1 MTGRILVAEDN
12 EINQVVVAE
21 MLTRVGYTCEIANN
35 GRQAVEMIARG
46 SYDLVL
52 MDCQMPEMDGFEAT
66 RAIRL
71 AEQSSVAPRRLPIVA
86 LTANAVKGDR
96 ERCLAAG
103 MDTYLTKP
111 VNRLQ
116 LEECIRTMLSRST
129 AAGSRPKPGNA
140 GNRLRPMPRTP
151 RIATAAAGLVPPIDA
166 AVLTETL
173 VGDIDLICDLV
184 EKFEQTL
191 AAEWQKMSSG
201 FEAGDLEQVA
211 RSAHTLKG
219 TASYM
224 AASPIAAAA
233 AALELCQDAV
243 LQESIRDQLAGLRQE
258 IDRCVKFLPVLRE
271 QLATATLP
279 A

>member
-12 EINQVVVAE
+12 EINQIVVAE
-21 MLTRVGYTCEIANN
+21 MLAGVGYTCEIAGN

-46 SYDLVL
+46 AFDLVL

-71 AEQSSVAPRRLPIVA
+71 AEQSSPAARRMPIVA

-96 ERCLAAG
+96 DRCLAAG
-103 MDTYLTKP
+103 MDTYLSKP

-116 LEECIRTMLSRST
+116 LEECIRTLLSRS
-129 AAGSRPKPGNA
+129 APVVDNSP
-140 GNRLRPMPRTP
+140 
-151 RIATAAAGLVPPIDA
+151 AAAPAATPAPSPSAAVGLAAPIDA

-173 VGDIDLICDLV
+173 VGDIDLIRDLV
-184 EKFEQTL
+184 DKFEQTL
-191 AAEWQKMSSG
+191 SAEWQNIETG
-201 FEAGDLEQVA
+201 FAMGDLKRVA
-211 RSAHTLKG
+211 RCAHTLKG

-224 AASPIAAAA
+224 AASPISSAAAV
-233 AALELCQDAV
+233 LELCQDTV
-243 LQESIRDQLAGLRQE
+243 DELIQEHLAGLRQE
-258 IDRCVKFLPVLRE
+258 IDRCVQFLPVLRE
-271 QLATATLP
+271 QLATAGQP

>member
-1 MTGRILVAEDN
+1 MAEDN
-12 EINQVVVAE
+12 EINQIVVAE
-21 MLTRVGYTCEIANN
+21 MLTRVGYSCEIAGN
-35 GRQAVEMIARG
+35 GRQAVEMISRG

-96 ERCLAAG
+96 ERCMTAG

-116 LEECIRTMLSRST
+116 LEECIRTILSRST
-129 AAGSRPKPGNA
+129 AVAKSQETGTGD
-140 GNRLRPMPRTP
+140 
-151 RIATAAAGLVPPIDA
+151 AAATESPFAVIGHVAPIDRE
-166 AVLTETL
+166 VLMETL
-173 VGDIDLICDLV
+173 VGDVDLICDLV

-191 AAEWQKMSSG
+191 AAEWHAMSTG
-201 FEAGDLEQVA
+201 FEAGNLEQVA

-224 AASPIAAAA
+224 AARPIAASA

-243 LQESIRDQLAGLRQE
+243 LHESIRDQLAGLWQE
-258 IDRCVKFLPVLRE
+258 IDRCVKFLPVLKQ

-279 A
+279 V